1 MSESAL
7 LVALLAVVAVFATLA
22 RRLGVPYPI
31 LMVLGGG
38 AIGLI
43 PGVPRIE
50 LEPDLVFLLVLPPLL
65 YVAAFFTSVRD
76 FRANALPI
84 VSLAIGLVLF
94 TVTTVAVVAHSL
106 VPEIGWPLAFALG
119 AIVAPPD
126 AIAATAVLQ
135 RLGVPRRL
143 VSILE
148 GESLLND
155 ATALV
160 SFRIAVAA
168 ALGGAFSPLQAGL
181 DFAVAA
187 AGGIAIGLAV
197 GVASVWLRT
206 RAPDTPVS
214 LTLSLL
220 TPYAA
225 YLPAEA
231 LHVSGVLAAV
241 TTGLYVGRRASRMM
255 SSETRVA
262 GAAVWQM
269 VVFLLT
275 GLVFVALGSQ
285 LPAIVQGTERSMA
298 QSLLVAAAVVAAVIA
313 SRFVWM
319 YATALVARLRRPGA
333 ARTTDPRAAF
343 VLGWSGMRGAVSLA
357 AALSLPL
364 ALPGPAGT
372 RELLIFVTFAVILV
386 TLVGQGL
393 TLPWVISALGVA
405 RDEGDRHDEAH
416 ARIATTASALARLEQ
431 LYEIWPTHHE
441 LLETLKATYEHRTR
455 HDDAHHV
462 EPAAA
467 EDEHI
472 EHRKIRLELIETE
485 RAAAHELR
493 DRGAISDEVLRRLER
508 DLDLEELRMEA

>member
-1 MSESAL
+1 MTESGL
-7 LVALLAVVAVFATLA
+7 LVGLLAAVAALATLA
-22 RRLGVPYPI
+22 HRVGVPYPI

-38 AIGLI
+38 VLGLI
-43 PGVPRIE
+43 PGVPAIE
-50 LEPDLVFLLVLPPLL
+50 LDPDLVFLLVLPPLL
-65 YVAAFFTSVRD
+65 YVAAFFTSIQD
-76 FRANALPI
+76 FRANVLPI
-84 VSLAIGLVLF
+84 TSLAVGLVLA
-94 TVTTVAVVAHSL
+94 TMGAVAVVVHAL

-126 AIAATAVLQ
+126 AIAATSVLQ

-181 DFAVAA
+181 DFVVAA
-187 AGGIAIGLAV
+187 TGGIAIGLAV
-197 GVASVWLRT
+197 GIASAWLRR
-206 RAPDTPVS
+206 RAPDTPIS
-214 LTLSLL
+214 LTLALL

-225 YLPAEA
+225 YLPAEG

-241 TTGLYVGRRASRMM
+241 TAGLYVGRKASRIM

-262 GAAVWQM
+262 GSAVWQM

-285 LPAIVQGTERSMA
+285 LRAIVQGTEREIGE
-298 QSLLVAAAVVAAVIA
+298 SLLVAAAAVLTAIA
-313 SRFVWM
+313 TRFAWM
-319 YATALVARLRRPGA
+319 FVGWGA
-333 ARTTDPRAAF
+333 ARVLGLAFAGEIGPSGSF

-364 ALPGPAGT
+364 ALPGPPGT
-372 RELLIFVTFAVILV
+372 RELLIFVTFSVILV

-393 TLPWVISALGVA
+393 TLPWVIGALGVA
-405 RDEGDRHDEAH
+405 RDEGTAHDDAH
-416 ARIATTASALARLEQ
+416 ARMATTAAALARLEQ
-431 LYEIWPTHHE
+431 LYEQWPGHRE
-441 LLETLKATYEHRTR
+441 LLDNLRATYEHRTR
-455 HDDAHHV
+455 HDDAHHS
-462 EPAAA
+462 ESA
-467 EDEHI
+467 EAETEHI

-485 RAAAHELR
+485 RAAAHEMR
-493 DRGAISDEVLRRLER
+493 DRGAIGDQVLRRLER